1 LSFDACS
8 GADQDGLRD
17 GEHRGKMICGDS
29 TTRWRRLEN
38 RLAMVDNEPR
48 YERVIN
54 RTYRTYKSY
63 RSYKSY
69 L

>member
-48 YERVIN
+48 YE
-54 RTYRTYKSY
+54 
-63 RSYKSY
+63 
-69 L
+69 